1 MPDLSR
7 DGKLDEGGI
16 TILPELHYI
25 ELSPVQA
32 LNLSTT
38 LKDWANKL
46 TKIKADIEK
55 ELKP

>member
-1 MPDLSR
+1 MPDIRR
-7 DGKLDEGGI
+7 DKKLGDGVI
-16 TILPELHYI
+16 TISAELNYI
-25 ELSPVQA
+25 DLSPLQA